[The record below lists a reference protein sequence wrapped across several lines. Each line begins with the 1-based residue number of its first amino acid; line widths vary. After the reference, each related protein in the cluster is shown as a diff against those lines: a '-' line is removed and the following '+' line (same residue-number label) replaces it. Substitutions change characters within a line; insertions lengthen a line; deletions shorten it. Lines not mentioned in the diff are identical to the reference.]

1 MTDKFPRTQVIY
13 HHRWYR
19 RYAYII
25 KIVWLSIIYRIGIV
39 NSLAALRGERDYTS
53 WKVAHLLP
61 LIACFAFPQT
71 VHKCICIAALW
82 LPPSLYNVLKN
93 EIIWSEGVGGR
104 SLFILI
110 RIVFLINYFWR
121 TSIVRALFLCILF
134 IQFRVSCAVISFRMK
149 YRSKKL
155 FTVSSASPSVS
166 PRWTALT
173 FSPVSHVL
181 CVHPLPMWAN
191 VSFARCYLLRF
202 FLGVLLWD
210 FDTVTLLL
218 RNCIYEENQ

>member
-93 EIIWSEGVGGR
+93 EIIWLEGGGGEDHYLFWFASSS
-104 SLFILI
+104 SLI
-110 RIVFLINYFWR
+110 
-121 TSIVRALFLCILF
+121 TSGVHRLCAHFFFAYYLFNFVC
-134 IQFRVSCAVISFRMK
+134 RVLSFRFEWNTDPK
-149 YRSKKL
+149 NCLLCPPLAPRS
-155 FTVSSASPSVS
+155 
-166 PRWTALT
+166 
-173 FSPVSHVL
+173 
-181 CVHPLPMWAN
+181 PLVEPH
-191 VSFARCYLLRF
+191 
-202 FLGVLLWD
+202 
-210 FDTVTLLL
+210 
-218 RNCIYEENQ
+218 